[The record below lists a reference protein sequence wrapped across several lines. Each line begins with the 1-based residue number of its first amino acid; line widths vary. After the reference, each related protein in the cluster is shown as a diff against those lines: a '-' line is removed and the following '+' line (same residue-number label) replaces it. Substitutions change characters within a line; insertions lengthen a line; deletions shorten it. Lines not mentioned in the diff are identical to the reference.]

1 MLFWVTSAAMVT
13 AAVLALTW
21 PLSRKAGSARG
32 GVDADVAAYGQSLKE
47 IEADRA
53 RGLLGEEEAEAARI
67 EVSRRL
73 LARVEAAER
82 LSAAGAAPH
91 SFRRREP
98 VFYAIALLIPAAAMG
113 LYLALGSPSLPD
125 KPHAARLHQAPGK
138 ASIAELVA
146 RVEERLRAHP
156 EDGQGWDVIAPVY
169 LRFERYQ
176 DAAQA
181 YRNAIRLLGET
192 PRRLVG
198 LGESLARA
206 RDGVVAE
213 EARQAFQRAL
223 ALEAGNRAAR
233 FWLALAKEQD
243 GRLPEAL
250 ADFQALLAGE
260 PPEASARAIL
270 EERIAALTGRLGRNG
285 AASPP
290 GDAGT
295 SRAASDNRGPDAAD
309 VTAAGRLSPAERN
322 ALVSG
327 MVEGLANRLKQD
339 GKDLSGW
346 ERLMRAYV
354 VLGRR
359 QDALEALA
367 SARRAFAGDAA
378 SLATLDSLAQ
388 SLGLESS

>member
-1 MLFWVTSAAMVT
+1 MLFWVISAAMVA

-21 PLSRKAGSARG
+21 PLSRKAGLARQEA
-32 GVDADVAAYGQSLKE
+32 DADVAAYGQSLKE
-47 IEADRA
+47 IEADRG
-53 RGLLGEEEAEAARI
+53 RGLLSEEEAEAARI

-82 LSAAGAAPH
+82 SSAAGVAA
-91 SFRRREP
+91 SASSRVREP

-113 LYLALGSPSLPD
+113 LYLALGSPALPD
-125 KPHAARLHQAPGK
+125 KPHAARLHQAPAK
-138 ASIAELVA
+138 ASIAELVV

-192 PRRLVG
+192 PRRLIG
-198 LGESLARA
+198 LGESLARG

-213 EARQAFQRAL
+213 EARQAFERAL

-243 GRLPEAL
+243 GRLSEAL
-250 ADFQALLAGE
+250 ADFRALLAGE
-260 PPEASARAIL
+260 PPEASSRTIL
-270 EERIAALTGRLGRNG
+270 EERISALTARLGG
-285 AASPP
+285 KGTASPP

-295 SRAASDNRGPDAAD
+295 SGAARDNRGPDAAE
-309 VTAAGRLSPAERN
+309 VAAAERLSPAERN
-322 ALVSG
+322 AMISG
-327 MVEGLANRLKQD
+327 MVEGLAKRLKQD
-339 GKDLSGW
+339 GKDLPGW
-346 ERLMRAYV
+346 ERLVRAYV

-367 SARRAFAGDAA
+367 GARRAFAGDAT
-378 SLATLDSLAQ
+378 SLAALDSLAQ
-388 SLGLESS
+388 SLGLES

>member
-1 MLFWVTSAAMVT
+1 MLFWVISAAMVT

-32 GVDADVAAYGQSLKE
+32 EADADVAAYGQSLRE
-47 IEADRA
+47 IEADRG
-53 RGLLGEEEAEAARI
+53 RGLLSEEEAEAARI

-82 LSAAGAAPH
+82 SSAAGAAAPA
-91 SFRRREP
+91 SSRG

-138 ASIAELVA
+138 ASVAELVA
-146 RVEERLRAHP
+146 RVEERLRGHP

-192 PRRLVG
+192 PRRLIG
-198 LGESLARA
+198 LGESLTRG

-243 GRLPEAL
+243 GRLSEAL
-250 ADFQALLAGE
+250 SDFQALLADE
-260 PPEASARAIL
+260 PPEAPARAIL
-270 EERIAALTGRLGRNG
+270 EERIAALTDRLGG
-285 AASPP
+285 KGMAPPP
-290 GDAGT
+290 GDASG
-295 SRAASDNRGPDAAD
+295 SGAVRDNRGPSAAD
-309 VTAAGRLSPAERN
+309 VAAAERLSPSERN
-322 ALVSG
+322 AMVSG
-327 MVEGLANRLKQD
+327 MVEGLAKRLKQD
-339 GKDLSGW
+339 GKDLAGW

-367 SARRAFAGDAA
+367 GARRAFAGDAA
-378 SLATLDSLAQ
+378 SLATLDALAQ